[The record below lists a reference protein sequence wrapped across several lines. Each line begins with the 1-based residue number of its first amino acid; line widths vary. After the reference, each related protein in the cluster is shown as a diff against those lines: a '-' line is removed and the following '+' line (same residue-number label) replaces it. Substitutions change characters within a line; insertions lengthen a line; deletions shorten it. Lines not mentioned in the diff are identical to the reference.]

1 MSQVSGMN
9 NVRLLREALG
19 PWACSFGHKDRDKA
33 EAGRET
39 RLWMISC
46 TLPSRQWGSIKNFEQ
61 GRKPGKT
68 FTLTLAIGGRQRLD
82 YGERWIRE
90 RMLGWSNKRKWGAP
104 KHTEQDPHS

>member
-1 MSQVSGMN
+1 MKQRSPAQG
-9 NVRLLREALG
+9 RTLG
-19 PWACSFGHKDRDKA
+19 PWACSFRHKDRDEA

-68 FTLTLAIGGRQRLD
+68 YAYSSNTVEDRDGLQREVD
-82 YGERWIRE
+82 YRE
-90 RMLGWSNKRKWGAP
+90 RLLGWSNKRSWGAP
-104 KHTEQDPHS
+104 